1 MKRLLH
7 PIVLSA
13 VVFLVVPLVATA
25 QGDTWAERQ
34 SQRAERAAER
44 AADRA
49 ERTADRLEE
58 RAERFGESVEQGAER
73 AGQRIQERAEW
84 LQERVERRL
93 DRGFGS
99 GRGAR
104 ILIGKSFTLPEGARA
119 PEGILV
125 VGGNATIDGTADGD
139 VLVVGGRLRIGP
151 KAIIRGDVA
160 TFGGELDRDPGA
172 RIDGEVDT
180 AHVYWPDWNWAVN
193 FPELS
198 PIWWQGAAFA
208 FTIGRFVLV
217 MFLSILLVVIA
228 PRWTGSIAS
237 RLSSGPVGSA
247 AAGFAAEILFAPALI
262 FLSIALIITIIGIP
276 LLAGLPFLVATFG
289 LLWVGGYA
297 AVAGVVGARL
307 RGSEWSVNGVGAFD
321 VVLGSFLLSGI
332 TLLGQVLMITSDW
345 LGPLPILVRSTGWT
359 IEYLAWTI
367 GLGAALTAWRRT
379 DGFDPRSVP
388 PVVPPL
394 PTPSP
399 SAL

>member
-1 MKRLLH
+1 MRRLLH
-7 PIVLSA
+7 PIVLMA
-13 VVFLVVPLVATA
+13 VVFLAVPLPATA
-25 QGDTWAERQ
+25 QSETWADRQ
-34 SQRAERAAER
+34 SERAERTLERAAER
-44 AADRA
+44 A
-49 ERTADRLEE
+49 ERTGDRIE
-58 RAERFGESVEQGAER
+58 
-73 AGQRIQERAEW
+73 ERAEW

-99 GRGAR
+99 SRGAR
-104 ILIGKSFTLPEGARA
+104 ILIGKSFTLPEGAHA
-119 PEGILV
+119 PEGIVV
-125 VGGNATIDGTADGD
+125 VGGDATIDGTADGD
-139 VLVVGGRLRIGP
+139 VLVVGGRLRVGP

-180 AHVYWPDWNWAVN
+180 AHVYWPDWNWVVN

-198 PIWWQGAAFA
+198 PIWWEGAAFA

-217 MFLSILLVVIA
+217 MFLSILLVAIA

-247 AAGFAAEILFAPALI
+247 AAGFVAEILFAPALL
-262 FLSIALIITIIGIP
+262 FLSIALIITIVGIP
-276 LLAGLPFLVATFG
+276 LVLAGLPLLVAAFG
-289 LLWVGGYA
+289 LLWVAGYA
-297 AVAGVVGARL
+297 AVAGVLGARL
-307 RGSEWSVNGVGAFD
+307 RGSDWYVNGLGAFD
-321 VVLGSFLLSGI
+321 VVLGSFMLSGI
-332 TLLGQVLMITSDW
+332 TLLGQVLMMTSDW
-345 LGPLPILVRSTGWT
+345 LGPLPMLVRGTGWT

-379 DGFDPRSVP
+379 HGFDTRSVP
-388 PVVPPL
+388 PVVPSL